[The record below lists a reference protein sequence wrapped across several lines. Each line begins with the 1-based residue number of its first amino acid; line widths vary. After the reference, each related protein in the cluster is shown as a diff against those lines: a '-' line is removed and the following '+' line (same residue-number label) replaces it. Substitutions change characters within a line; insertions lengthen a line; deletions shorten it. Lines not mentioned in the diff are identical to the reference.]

1 MPTKSNTH
9 QTPQKS
15 LTTSLTTIQQPSHTE
30 HPPAAPNAPTG
41 NQNRKQHLVARIA
54 ITGID
59 HTWLSPEERAEFYE
73 GLSTLLPAAP
83 SEAAKYAATCIRECQ
98 RAQQEIL
105 TTLAT
110 QRDVP

>member
-1 MPTKSNTH
+1 MPTKPNTD
-9 QTPQKS
+9 QTLRKT

-30 HPPAAPNAPTG
+30 HPPAAPAG

-105 TTLAT
+105 TTLVT
-110 QRDVP
+110 RRDAP